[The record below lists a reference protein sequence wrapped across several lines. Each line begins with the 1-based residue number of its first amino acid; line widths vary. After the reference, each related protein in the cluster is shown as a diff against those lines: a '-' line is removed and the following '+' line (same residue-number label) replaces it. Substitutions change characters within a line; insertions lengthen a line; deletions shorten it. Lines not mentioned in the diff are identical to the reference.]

1 MIQLGLGAFL
11 PDTKPD
17 ILPISYL
24 RNKQYIRYTP
34 TVKVERGNVPL
45 SYTEFLIQ
53 PFGPSG
59 LSQLLN
65 YDIIEFPEEGNPNSS
80 NQIEFPS
87 LKSGRGQMVST
98 PEQETL
104 QEKLQT
110 TIKGTFPLFTL
121 TLRFDS
127 FLLKFAFSNHFGNF
141 SLPIVLLNRSNL
153 IFREDFFPGSVAGNA
168 PVAHSRNWLYHRDL
182 TEDLACFDEA
192 ERHFML
198 YVYSTYTGVLT

>member
-1 MIQLGLGAFL
+1 
-11 PDTKPD
+11 
-17 ILPISYL
+17 
-24 RNKQYIRYTP
+24 
-34 TVKVERGNVPL
+34 
-45 SYTEFLIQ
+45 
-53 PFGPSG
+53 
-59 LSQLLN
+59 
-65 YDIIEFPEEGNPNSS
+65 
-80 NQIEFPS
+80 
-87 LKSGRGQMVST
+87 MVST

-198 YVYSTYTGVLT
+198 YVYSTYTGVLTQCKLTFMVMLCCLVGVSGICFPIGAIAGPIPCCCGILDCI

>member
-1 MIQLGLGAFL
+1 MSLSFCQFL
-11 PDTKPD
+11 
-17 ILPISYL
+17 
-24 RNKQYIRYTP
+24 TP
-34 TVKVERGNVPL
+34 
-45 SYTEFLIQ
+45 
-53 PFGPSG
+53 PFGPNGGRSAVELWHHRVSWRG
-59 LSQLLN
+59 KSEIIQL
-65 YDIIEFPEEGNPNSS
+65 DKSFKA
-80 NQIEFPS
+80 
-87 LKSGRGQMVST
+87 LKVGGGQMVST

-104 QEKLQT
+104 QERALKLQT

-121 TLRFDS
+121 TLRLDS